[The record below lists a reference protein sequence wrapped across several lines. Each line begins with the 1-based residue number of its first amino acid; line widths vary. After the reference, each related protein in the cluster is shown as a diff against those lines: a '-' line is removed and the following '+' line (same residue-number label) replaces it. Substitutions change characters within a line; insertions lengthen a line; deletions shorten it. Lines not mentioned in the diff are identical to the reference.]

1 MIVMTDLFCWI
12 MMAFGGHSAG
22 GVILHGMRVLT
33 RQLALV
39 FAGLLLLLGLVG
51 CGEQSSSSIGDAQWA
66 YADQSPLDGETKA
79 YTFAIH
85 PLYSPARLF
94 EAFAP
99 LIDYLNARLP
109 DARLVLEASRNYPEY
124 DQKIIAGR
132 PDFIVPN
139 PFETLIGLR
148 HGYHVHAKVDNDEDF
163 RGIILVRKDSGIRT
177 PTDLKGKVIAAPG
190 KTALAATMMPKYF
203 LATHGVDVHKD
214 VRYLYTG
221 TQESTILSLTL
232 GKAQAATTWPVP
244 WRLIQQHRPE
254 LSKTIRVAWKTD
266 TLPSISVM
274 AHNRVPKAL
283 ARQVADLLIAM
294 KDDPQGRRL
303 LEKSTFV
310 AFEAANDATYE
321 PVRMFIERY
330 SKLVEPVEIP

>member
-1 MIVMTDLFCWI
+1 MSLLF
-12 MMAFGGHSAG
+12 
-22 GVILHGMRVLT
+22 
-33 RQLALV
+33 
-39 FAGLLLLLGLVG
+39 GLVG
-51 CGEQSSSSIGDAQWA
+51 CSEQSSSSIGKTQWA
-66 YADQSPLDGETKA
+66 YGDQSPLDGETKT

-94 EAFAP
+94 EAFGP
-99 LIDYLNARLP
+99 VIDYLNARLP
-109 DARLVLEASRNYPEY
+109 NARLVLEATRNYPEY

-139 PFETLIGLR
+139 PFQTLIGLR
-148 HGYHVHAKVDNDEDF
+148 HGYHVYAKVANDEDF
-163 RGIILVRKDSGIRT
+163 RGIILVRKDGRIRT
-177 PTDLKGKVIAAPG
+177 PKDLKGKVIAAPG

-244 WRLIQQHRPE
+244 WRLIQVQRPE
-254 LSKTIRVAWKTD
+254 LAKQIRLAWQTD
-266 TLPSISVM
+266 TLPNNSVM
-274 AHNRVPKAL
+274 AHERVPRAL
-283 ARQVADLLIAM
+283 ARQVADLLVAM

-303 LEKSTFV
+303 LEQSTFT
-310 AFEAANDATYE
+310 AFEAANNATYD